1 MGFDKTFFPH
11 FKNFCMDKLGS
22 RIGKQIFIDAENT
35 LSALMKDADY
45 RNSKYIRWHVDKNL
59 LPAISIYQTFKQVG
73 STSERA
79 YEYTDEVLQI
89 FRLKNKKK
97 NQLIGRLPFGYFA
110 FKVFC
115 RSVVSKQYPKQGW
128 DIQWI
133 QADEDEICF
142 HMKSCIYVETTQKY
156 GCPELCPLFCKND
169 DVVLAG
175 YKPAIVFERN
185 ETIAKGSSVCD
196 FHFKNGKYTK

>member
-1 MGFDKTFFPH
+1 MGFDKTFFSY
-11 FKNFCMDKLGS
+11 FKNFCIDKFGCD
-22 RIGKQIFIDAENT
+22 IGELLFTDAENK
-35 LSALMKDADY
+35 LSVMMRDADY
-45 RNSKYIRWHVDKNL
+45 RNSKYIRWHMDKNM
-59 LPAISIYQTFKQVG
+59 LPAISIYQTFKQFD
-73 STSERA
+73 STFEMA
-79 YEYTDEVLQI
+79 YMYTDEVLQI

-97 NQLIGRLPFGYFA
+97 NQLIGRFPFGYYA

-115 RSVVSKQYPKQGW
+115 RSVLSKQYPKQGW

-133 QADEDEICF
+133 KNDENEICF
-142 HMKSCIYVETTQKY
+142 YMKSCIYVEITQKY

-185 ETIAKGSSVCD
+185 ETIAKGNNRCD
-196 FHFKNGKYTK
+196 FHFINGKYVK